1 MPIVT
6 EQKKKS
12 SPFEISPQEIGS
24 ALRDSLSALRPLEK
38 SLFDNG
44 MTDSGLLLGH
54 IKIVLLLVQQ
64 GRPANSGHFLA
75 LLESAQRVPGGKG

>member
-1 MPIVT
+1 MPILT
-6 EQKKKS
+6 QAPHLKS
-12 SPFEISPQEIGS
+12 SIEVSPQAVAS
-24 ALRDSLSALRPLEK
+24 SLQDSLSALRPLEK
-38 SLFDNG
+38 FLFDNG
-44 MTDSGLLLGH
+44 MTDSGLLLGQ